1 MAPLAAFLPRSPDLG
16 NWRRSSNWP
25 TTDGAGDSAEIAT
38 VRPIRS
44 VWARS
49 HRKPW
54 DSLPSRPRTVA
65 ASTQRP
71 LLDDLKGEFHLLAT
85 DEEAQVHLPEA
96 PKP

>member
-1 MAPLAAFLPRSPDLG
+1 MIYQAGCLHLLRLPGGLAQSSVS
-16 NWRRSSNWP
+16 RRIRE
-25 TTDGAGDSAEIAT
+25 SA
-38 VRPIRS
+38 
-44 VWARS
+44 ARC

-54 DSLPSRPRTVA
+54 DSLQRRPRTVA